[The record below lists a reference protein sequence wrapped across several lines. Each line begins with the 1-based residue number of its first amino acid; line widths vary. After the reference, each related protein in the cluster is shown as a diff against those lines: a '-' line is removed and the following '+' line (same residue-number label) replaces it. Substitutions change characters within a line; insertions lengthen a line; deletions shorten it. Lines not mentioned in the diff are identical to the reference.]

1 MKIENFK
8 NILKRMEVP
17 FEEVEVTKNNNRILK
32 GIAIGKETLRPTIY
46 EDAIEELND
55 EVEVVKFIEEVRLR
69 PGATE
74 EIFVKERFENSVY
87 IGVRNKKWNT
97 EDKRTFTFEIKNFED
112 LEGYYYLRLTKRD
125 ALDLGIINM
134 EEGEGTVK
142 VNKDLMTQMDIDE
155 NWLKTHAEK
164 NMLAKLSIKTMSETL
179 TEIMLNQTDIP
190 FIEEKMEKEITQLDD
205 FMYVISN
212 KEGHFGAGAIA
223 SDLCF
228 EKIKEFAEKRDLKNW
243 AILPSSIHE
252 VLLVELEHKT
262 KETETMLDTMVTEV
276 NETEVP
282 ERDKLSDHAYIF

>member
-8 NILKRMEVP
+8 NILTRMEVP
-17 FEEVEVTKNNNRILK
+17 FEEVEVTKNNNKVLK
-32 GIAIGKETLRPTIY
+32 GIAIGKEMIRPTIY
-46 EDAIEELND
+46 EDTIEELDD

-69 PGATE
+69 PKASE

-87 IGVRNKKWNT
+87 IGVRNKDWNT
-97 EDKRTFTFEIKNFED
+97 EDKRTFTFSIKNFED
-112 LEGYYYLRLTKRD
+112 LEGYYYLRLTKKD

-134 EEGEGTVK
+134 EEGEGTIK
-142 VNKDLMTQMDIDE
+142 INKDLMEQMNIDE
-155 NWLKTHAEK
+155 TWLKINAER

-179 TEIMLNQTDIP
+179 LKIVTETETEVP
-190 FIEEKMEKEITQLDD
+190 FIDEKTEKEITNLDD

-212 KEGHFGAGAIA
+212 KEKHYGAGAIA

-228 EKIKEFAEKRDLKNW
+228 DKIKEFADKKGIKNW

-252 VLLVELEHKT
+252 ILL
-262 KETETMLDTMVTEV
+262 MVTEV
-276 NETEVP
+276 NEEQVP